1 MWFITSPMD
10 IIARSIRNDLRM
22 GAPVASRS
30 GLTLYTRQW
39 IPASKPQAL
48 VFWFHGYGAHCHR
61 PSDDR
66 LGEQLL
72 DRDIAVF
79 ALDQEGCGCSQ
90 GERGLFSNWD
100 FLVNDAEIFV
110 DQGRER
116 YSEIP
121 FFIMGESLG
130 GALTILLGLALQE
143 REVPAFKGALF
154 VAPAVENDVE
164 PSPEVTQALLQLAK
178 VFPHWYKGMPH
189 LPPEKVYRTQTGIDQ
204 SNDDT
209 WPNGLAWN
217 RPFRLATASAALAL
231 TTSARERVGEIAYP
245 FATVHGT
252 ADYVI
257 PSSASNRLMRES
269 VTPTNQKT
277 ALFLEG
283 AYHDLLNDPAHPDAE
298 RFLWSWLEEQ
308 LETTSNETPV
318 QSKRASV

>member
-1 MWFITSPMD
+1 MWFITRAMNV
-10 IIARSIRNDLRM
+10 IARSIRNDPHM
-22 GAPVASRS
+22 GAPVASGS
-30 GLTLYTRQW
+30 GLTLYSRQW
-39 IPASKPQAL
+39 TTPQKPQAL

-61 PSDDR
+61 PSDNR

-72 DRDIAVF
+72 QRDIALF
-79 ALDQEGCGCSQ
+79 ALDQEGYGCSQ
-90 GERGLFSNWD
+90 GERGLFSNWEL
-100 FLVNDAEIFV
+100 LVNDAEIFV
-110 DQGRER
+110 DQVRER
-116 YSEIP
+116 YPEIP

-143 REVPAFKGALF
+143 REIPFFRGALF

-164 PSPEVTQALLQLAK
+164 PSSEVTQALLQLAK

-189 LPPEKVYRTQTGIDQ
+189 LPPEKVYRTQAGIDQ
-204 SNDDT
+204 SNEDT
-209 WPNGLAWN
+209 WPKGLAWN

-231 TTSARERVGEIAYP
+231 TTNARERVGEIAYP

-269 VTPTNQKT
+269 ITPTHQKT

-283 AYHDLLNDPAHPDAE
+283 AYHDLLNDPAHLDAE
-298 RFLWSWLEEQ
+298 LFLWSWLEEQ
-308 LETTSNETPV
+308 LEKIDNETAV
-318 QSKRASV
+318 KSKRASS